1 MGSMEKPFSSLSDK
15 NVRSLTAREI
25 ACLES
30 QGCKAQDW
38 TCVEVHT
45 EFAPERVAHVTFLG
59 QVRLGRLDVERN
71 PGCGIED
78 VTLQDVVIGDEC
90 RIAHVG
96 MISGYQIASRV
107 TITRCGT
114 IETTCRS
121 SYGNGTL
128 VHVLNE
134 SGGRSVTIY
143 DHLTAQEAYIMA
155 FRRYEKELAV
165 RLESKI
171 LDYACS
177 LKGTPA
183 SIGEEVSIEGVRLI
197 RDLRIAD
204 NVKIAGALRLV
215 NGTILSGGLHP
226 TWVGDGVIAENFI
239 IAEGSAVVDGAII
252 TDCFIGEAC
261 HIGRGFSATESL
273 FFCNCHME
281 HGEACALFAAPYSV
295 SHHKSTLLIAGIT
308 SFFNAGSGSNQS
320 NHSYKLGPNKFGI
333 LERGVKLASGSYLY
347 WPMRVGAFSVVLGH
361 HKAHADLRCLP
372 FSYLIGEA
380 DGTTSLVPGISLC
393 SVGVARDISK
403 WPKRDER
410 IWRGEAAAGQTVS
423 HRDFISFSL
432 FNPYVAGH
440 LLQGLEILH
449 SLQGTSN
456 PVWQGCRMT
465 PERVTRGIRLYS
477 QALDLYLLGAV
488 VARLDRGQS
497 LFSSTEGAG
506 LWCDYAGLIAPQ
518 QEYELHCLN
527 QLRSQSITSDS
538 TATLTAS
545 SLQWIDALPDW
556 EWNWIAAVIARR
568 YGVAP
573 ADASSDQLTHW
584 IDLWHTAQ
592 DALID
597 AHLADAR
604 KEFDETAAM
613 LYGVDAPTAADKVN
627 DFYWSCGTMEENSF
641 VIRLLRE
648 KEECRIMRERVIAKV

>member
-1 MGSMEKPFSSLSDK
+1 MENTFSSLSDK
-15 NVRSLTAREI
+15 DIRLLTAQEI

-38 TCVEVHT
+38 TCVEVHP
-45 EFAPERVAHVTFLG
+45 EFTPERLSHVTFLG
-59 QVRLGRLDVERN
+59 KVRLGRLDVGHH
-71 PGCGIED
+71 PVCGIED

-90 RIAHVG
+90 HIAHVE
-96 MISGYQIASRV
+96 MISGYHIGSRV
-107 TITRCGT
+107 TISRCGT
-114 IETTCRS
+114 IECTRRS
-121 SYGNGTL
+121 SFGNATL

-134 SGGRSVTIY
+134 SGGRSVSIY
-143 DHLTAQEAYIMA
+143 DHLTAQEAYMMA
-155 FRRYEKELAV
+155 FRRYHKELST
-165 RLESKI
+165 RLESGI

-183 SIGEEVSIEGVRLI
+183 TIGQGVTIEGVRLI

-204 NVKIAGALRLV
+204 NAKIAGALRLV

-226 TWVGDGVIAENFI
+226 TLVGDGVIAENFI
-239 IAEGSAVVDGAII
+239 ISEGSTVVDGAMI

-273 FFCNCHME
+273 FFSNCHME

-333 LERGVKLASGSYLY
+333 LERGVKLSSGSYLY
-347 WPMRVGAFSVVLGH
+347 WPMRVGAFSVVLGQ
-361 HKAHADLRCLP
+361 HKHHADLRYLP

-393 SVGVARDISK
+393 SVGVARDVSK

-410 IWRGEAAAGQTVS
+410 IWSGKAAAGQTAS

-440 LLQGLEILH
+440 LLQGLEILT
-449 SLQGTSN
+449 SLQGDLN

-477 QALDLYLLGAV
+477 QALDYYLLGTV
-488 VARLDRGQS
+488 VARLDRGLS
-497 LFSSTEGAG
+497 LLSATEGTD
-506 LWCDYAGLIAPQ
+506 LWCDYAGLIAPR
-518 QEYELHCLN
+518 QEYESHCLA
-527 QLRSQSITSDS
+527 QLSSLSITSES
-538 TATLTAS
+538 AVWAPCS
-545 SLQWIDALPDW
+545 PSMQWLEALSDW
-556 EWNWIAAVIARR
+556 EWNWIAVVIARR

-573 ADASSDQLTHW
+573 ADASSEQLAHW
-584 IDLWHTAQ
+584 IDLWYTAQ
-592 DALID
+592 ESLCDAR
-597 AHLADAR
+597 LADAR

-613 LYGVDAPTAADKVN
+613 LYGVDAPTAADKEN

-641 VIRLLRE
+641 VSLLLRE
-648 KEECRIMRERVIAKV
+648 KEEGRIMRERVLAKV